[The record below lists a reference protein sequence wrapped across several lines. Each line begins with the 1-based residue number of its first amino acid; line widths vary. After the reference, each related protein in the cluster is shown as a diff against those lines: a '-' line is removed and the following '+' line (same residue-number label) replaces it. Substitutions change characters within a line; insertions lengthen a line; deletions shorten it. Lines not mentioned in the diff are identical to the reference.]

1 MMSDRIV
8 ARLRKSELEEV
19 VVAIRNYG
27 GADFVD
33 IRTFFG
39 ARNQE
44 TKPTRKGVTIPFALY
59 SEFRRSIGLLDTEM
73 ADGGWT

>member
-1 MMSDRIV
+1 MPDQVV
-8 ARLRKSELEEV
+8 ARLRKSSVEEV
-19 VVAIRNYG
+19 VVAVRNFE

-39 ARNQE
+39 PRGEE

-59 SEFRRSIGLLDTEM
+59 SEFRRSIALLDSLMEEQ
-73 ADGGWT
+73 GRN